1 MLKAVIVDS
10 GPLVAFFNRND
21 RFHRWAKEK
30 WAGVAPPLL
39 TCEAV
44 LAETC
49 FRLRHLPGGIRAVLE
64 LVNRGVIQTPFQLEN
79 EAQSIMSLISRY
91 SDVPMSL
98 AEACLVRMA
107 EQHPQS
113 RVLTL
118 DGDFLIYRKNDRRVI
133 PVLTPG

>member
-30 WAGVAPPLL
+30 WAGIAPPLL

-107 EQHPQS
+107 EQHAQS

>member
-21 RFHRWAKEK
+21 RFHQWAKEK
-30 WAGVAPPLL
+30 WEGIAPPLL

-49 FRLRHLPGGIRAVLE
+49 FLLRHLPGGSRAVLE
-64 LVNRGVIQTPFQLEN
+64 LVNRGVIQTPFQLED
-79 EAQSIMSLISRY
+79 EVQSIMSLMSRY

-98 AEACLVRMA
+98 ADACLVRMA
-107 EQHPQS
+107 EQHAQS

-118 DGDFLIYRKNDRRVI
+118 DGDFLIYRKNNRRVI
-133 PVLTPG
+133 PVLFPG

>member
-21 RFHRWAKEK
+21 RFHPWAKEQ
-30 WAGVAPPLL
+30 WEGIAPPLL
-39 TCEAV
+39 TCESV

-49 FRLRHLPGGIRAVLE
+49 FLLRHLRGGSRAVLE

-79 EAQSIMSLISRY
+79 EAKSLMSLIGRY

-98 AEACLVRMA
+98 ADACLVRMA
-107 EQHPQS
+107 EQHAQS

-133 PVLTPG
+133 PVLFPG

>member
-30 WAGVAPPLL
+30 WAGIAPPLL

-44 LAETC
+44 LAKTC

-107 EQHPQS
+107 EQHAQS

>member
-21 RFHRWAKEK
+21 RFHQWAKEE
-30 WAGVAPPLL
+30 WTGIAPPLL

-49 FRLRHLPGGIRAVLE
+49 FLLRHLPGGSRAVLE

-91 SDVPMSL
+91 SDIPMSL
-98 AEACLVRMA
+98 ADACLVRMA
-107 EQHPQS
+107 EHHPQS

-133 PVLTPG
+133 PVLIPG

>member
-21 RFHRWAKEK
+21 RFHQWAREK
-30 WAGVAPPLL
+30 WKEIAPPLL

-49 FRLRHLPGGIRAVLE
+49 FLLRHLPGGSRAVLE
-64 LVNRGVIQTPFQLEN
+64 LVNRGVIQTPFQLED
-79 EAQSIMSLISRY
+79 EVPSIMSLIGRY

-98 AEACLVRMA
+98 ADACLVRMA
-107 EQHPQS
+107 EQHAQS

-133 PVLTPG
+133 PVLIPG

>member
-21 RFHRWAKEK
+21 RFHLWAKEK
-30 WAGVAPPLL
+30 WEGIAPPLL

-49 FRLRHLPGGIRAVLE
+49 FLLRHLPGGSRAVLE
-64 LVNRGVIQTPFQLEN
+64 LVNRGVIQTPFQLED
-79 EAQSIMSLISRY
+79 EVQGIVSLIGRY

-98 AEACLVRMA
+98 ADACLVRMA
-107 EQHPQS
+107 EQRAQS

-118 DGDFLIYRKNDRRVI
+118 DGDFLIYRKNNRRVVPVII
-133 PVLTPG
+133 PG